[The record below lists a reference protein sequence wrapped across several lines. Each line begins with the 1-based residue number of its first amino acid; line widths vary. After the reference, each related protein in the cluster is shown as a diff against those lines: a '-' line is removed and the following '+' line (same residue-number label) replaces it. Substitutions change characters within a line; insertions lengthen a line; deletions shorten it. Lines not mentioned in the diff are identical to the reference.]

1 MANVATGTIILQ
13 RVSSFSGDYPSATAG
28 SNGFDE
34 VNAVSGDNIVITLR
48 SGNTSGTGGG
58 TANYGYTPN
67 GNTGTG
73 GTLSGFSAFS
83 VTNNPIIVTCAN
95 VTSTGFISIWCG
107 PANGGSTVGY
117 RARVKVNIIDNT
129 VDDIELG
136 GWKDGAARNTYYYAS
151 TTTGVAASAT
161 SAGTNTV
168 TGLSAGVGATL
179 SVALTQGSGTN
190 AEHSVNSTSNYT
202 SNNVTVYNGDV
213 LRYRVLSSSSY
224 LTLVKYK
231 WTLTAPGNSQDD
243 ELRIKTVAAPV
254 ITPPVISS
262 VTHNN
267 ASNSTVTATVVL
279 SSNGSNG
286 TLEYAQSTSNS
297 VPTSGWQISSQFPHT
312 RGATRYYWASQDR
325 YTSGAYSSSVSLY
338 VAPLGTLDLN
348 IGISNY
354 NSPQRYVSNGNALT
368 TVADNTTVVLTGS
381 TSSYQHQLTG
391 CGADTLYYA
400 SYTSGSSQGSTTT
413 YSNLSHIGRTFTTGS
428 TRTLNGT
435 SSGSSITSIPAQ
447 GSGDRVY
454 IWAVL
459 SPSAVGGSNITNS
472 TTMTYTGSSYIVEN
486 PDTNI
491 SLAPSSTTI
500 TAGSTSNVTVQLTG
514 DTSGTQYRLF
524 TSDIPKWAS
533 TFNGNGTSSG
543 GFTISYSQ
551 NELPPTGSTYTY
563 FCQARVITGDRD
575 NYWVNTGDSFTIT
588 RSNADTDPNN
598 IDSQLTD
605 INPAQ
610 TSVQYVESWQ
620 TTGVTSGYQIPWT
633 ATASSGAS
641 VQLSTNNSTWVTGAQ
656 GIQRSLNQTGYV
668 RLQTGS
674 AQNTAYTATI
684 KANNV
689 SKGTWTLTT
698 AGSGQQGQQTGGGAA
713 FQYGLE
719 IKNQQGTS
727 TIIDSTSKIG
737 TIVATTAYSIP
748 ANNSGQVKFA
758 TFDCSNATQT
768 SIIFNSGSQYFGIPY
783 FIRRTAQQQGV
794 VLYPYSGATQTS
806 TGQLY
811 LIRY

>member
-1 MANVATGTIILQ
+1 MATVTTSTLFLQ
-13 RVSSFSGDYPSATAG
+13 RLSSFSGSYPSATAG

-34 VNAVSGDNIVITLR
+34 VNAASGDTISIPLR
-48 SGNTSGTGGG
+48 SGSVTTTAGG
-58 TANYGYTPN
+58 TVNYGYTPS
-67 GNTGTG
+67 GNTSTG
-73 GTLSGFSAFS
+73 GTISGFSTFS

-107 PANGGSTVGY
+107 PTNGGSSVGY
-117 RARVKVNIIDNT
+117 RARVKVNIVDNT
-129 VDDIELG
+129 VDDIEVG
-136 GWKDGAARNTYYYAS
+136 GWKNNALRNTWYYAVPGGTAS
-151 TTTGVAASAT
+151 NTSSGTDTVSGLSSGVA
-161 SAGTNTV
+161 
-168 TGLSAGVGATL
+168 ATL

-190 AEHSVNSTSNYT
+190 AQHSVNGDYYGSANR
-202 SNNVTVYNGDV
+202 TVYNGDV

-224 LTLVKYK
+224 NTIVRYK

-243 ELRIKTVAAPV
+243 ELRIWTESAPA

-267 ASNSTVTATVVL
+267 VSNSTVTATVNL
-279 SSNGSNG
+279 SSTGSNG
-286 TLEYAQSTSNS
+286 TLQYAQTTSNS
-297 VPTSGWQISSQFPHT
+297 VPSSGWQTGSTFSHP
-312 RGATRYYWASQDR
+312 RGTTRYYWASQATN
-325 YTSGAYSSSVSLY
+325 TSGAYSSSVSLY
-338 VAPLGTLDLN
+338 VQPLATLDLN

-354 NSPQRYVSNGNALT
+354 NSPQRYVSDGDNLT
-368 TVADNTTVVLTGS
+368 TVGDNTTVVLTGS

-413 YSNLSHIGRTFTTGS
+413 YSNLSHIGRTFTTAS

-435 SSGSSITSIPAQ
+435 SSGSSSISNIPAE

-459 SPSAVGGSNITNS
+459 NPTSVGGSNITNS

-491 SLAPSSTTI
+491 GLVPSSTTI
-500 TAGSTSNVTVQLTG
+500 TASSTSNVTVQLTG

-524 TSDIPKWAS
+524 TSDIPKWTS
-533 TFNGNGTSSG
+533 TFNGNGASSG

-563 FCQARVITGDRD
+563 FAQARVITGDRD
-575 NYWVNTGDSFTIT
+575 SYWVNTGDSFTLT
-588 RSNADTDPNN
+588 RSSADTDPSSAT
-598 IDSQLTD
+598 SQLTD
-605 INPAQ
+605 VSGAL
-610 TSVQYVESWQ
+610 TSTLYTENWQ
-620 TTGVTSGYQIPWT
+620 TQGVTAGNQIPWT

-674 AQNTAYTATI
+674 STGTAYTATL
-684 KANNV
+684 KANNLNR
-689 SKGTWTLTT
+689 GTWVVTT
-698 AGSGQQGQQTGGGAA
+698 ASSGQQGQQTGGGNA

-719 IKNQQGTS
+719 IKNPGGTS

-737 TIVATTAYSIP
+737 TIIATAQYNIP
-748 ANNSGQVKFA
+748 ANSTGQQKFLGY
-758 TFDCSNATQT
+758 DCSNSTETCLIFRAGAQFANMPYFTRRT
-768 SIIFNSGSQYFGIPY
+768 SAQQGIILKPNPTTSQSNSGVI
-783 FIRRTAQQQGV
+783 
-794 VLYPYSGATQTS
+794 
-806 TGQLY
+806 Y

>member
-1 MANVATGTIILQ
+1 MANVAASVILQ
-13 RVSSFSGDYPSATAG
+13 RLSSFSGSYPSATAG

-34 VNAVSGDNIVITLR
+34 VNAASGDTILITLR

-58 TANYGYTPN
+58 TANYGYAPS

-73 GTLSGFSAFS
+73 GTLSGFSTLS

-107 PANGGSTVGY
+107 PANGGSSVGY
-117 RARVKVNIIDNT
+117 RARVKVNIVDNT
-129 VDDIELG
+129 VDDIEVG
-136 GWKDGAARNTYYYAS
+136 GWKNNAALGTYYYAVPGG
-151 TTTGVAASAT
+151 TASAT
-161 SAGTNTV
+161 SVGTNTV
-168 TGLSAGVGATL
+168 TGLSAGVAATL
-179 SVALTQGSGTN
+179 SVALTEGSATSGQ
-190 AEHSVNSTSNYT
+190 HSVNGDYFGSANR
-202 SNNVTVYNGDV
+202 TVYNGDV

-224 LTLVKYK
+224 NTKVRYK

-243 ELRIKTVAAPV
+243 ELRIWTGAAPSY
-254 ITPPVISS
+254 TAPVISS

-267 ASNSTVTATVVL
+267 ASNSTVTATVNL
-279 SSNGSNG
+279 SSNGSGG
-286 TLEYAQSTSNS
+286 TLKYAQSASNS
-297 VPTSGWQISSQFPHT
+297 VPTSGWQTSSQFSHT
-312 RGATRYYWASQDR
+312 RGTTRYYWASQATN
-325 YTSGAYSSSVSLY
+325 TSGAYSSSVSLY
-338 VAPLGTLDLN
+338 VAPLGTLELG

-413 YSNLSHIGRTFTTGS
+413 YSNLSHIGRTFTTAS

-435 SSGSSITSIPAQ
+435 SSGSSISNIPAE

-459 SPSAVGGSNITNS
+459 NPTSVGGSNITNS

-491 SLAPSSTTI
+491 GLVPSSTTI
-500 TAGSTSNVTVQLTG
+500 TASSTSNVTVQLTD

-524 TSDIPKWAS
+524 TSDVPKWAS
-533 TFNGNGTSSG
+533 TANGGSQD
-543 GFTISYSQ
+543 FTLSYSE

-588 RSNADTDPNN
+588 RSNVDTDPDN

-605 INPAQ
+605 INSAQ
-610 TSVQYVESWQ
+610 TSVQYVDSWQ

-674 AQNTAYTATI
+674 STGTAYTATL
-684 KANNV
+684 KANNLNR
-689 SKGTWTLTT
+689 GTWVVTT
-698 AGSGQQGQQTGGGAA
+698 ASSGQQGQQTGGGGA

-737 TIVATTAYSIP
+737 TIVSTIPYSIAP
-748 ANNSGQVKFA
+748 SNSGQIKFA

-768 SIIFNSGSQYFGIPY
+768 SIVFNSGSQYFGIPY